1 MKIEEQKKKGL
12 NTILSITIDKKIIE
26 EELKKKLSKLQSEIS
41 LKGFRPGKVP
51 PAVIKSQ
58 FGKAIYGEVIDKIL
72 HESSNKAL
80 LEKKIKVAGQPKINL
95 NTFGEGK
102 DLNYTIEV
110 DSLPEVNL
118 ASFEKYTANEY
129 SLKIENKLIDEKI
142 KEIAKNNKTF
152 SDKNEKLEKGDLV
165 IFDCNGSVNGEKFE
179 GSDGKNT
186 RLVIGEDLFLKGFD
200 QKLIGVKKKENK
212 TVEVNLPENY
222 PKKELANKKA
232 KFECKII
239 NVQKPNETKI
249 DDTFAKNLGAKD
261 LADLK
266 LLIEKQISTQYT
278 QALDSITK
286 KEILDQIGKLH
297 KLELP
302 KNLVEQEIHLMT
314 HQLKKEEAEKHKSKN
329 LKVAESRIK
338 LGLVLN
344 EYGEK
349 NNLKVSNEEVKAEVQ
364 KQIKGMPGQE
374 KMVLDYYEKNP
385 SAAQS
390 LKGSLYEEK
399 ILTLFKS
406 KINLKKK
413 NITINEA
420 EKIISDFNKSSQELS
435 VHNHSDDHGHNHDHE
450 NNGDHDHNH
459 KNEIKDSKEKKVSK
473 TSSNIQKKIKKVSKK

>member
-1 MKIEEQKKKGL
+1 MKIEVKNKKGL
-12 NTILSITIDKKIIE
+12 TTVLSIIIDKKIIQ
-26 EELKKKLSKLQSEIS
+26 EELNKKLSNLQSEVN

-51 PAVIKSQ
+51 PTVIKSQ

-80 LEKKIKVAGQPKINL
+80 QEKKIKAAGQPKIDL
-95 NTFGEGK
+95 KTFGEGK

-129 SLKIENKLIDEKI
+129 SLKIESKLVEEKI
-142 KEIAKNNKTF
+142 KEIGKNNKTF
-152 SDKNEKLEKGDLV
+152 SDKNEKSEKEDLV
-165 IFDCNGSVNGEKFE
+165 IFDYTGLVNGEKFE
-179 GSDGKNT
+179 GSEGKNT
-186 RLVIGEDLFLKGFD
+186 RLVIGEDFFLKGFD
-200 QKLIGVKKKENK
+200 KKLIGVKKEENI
-212 TVEVNLPENY
+212 TIEVNLPENY

-239 NVQKPNETKI
+239 NVQKPNEMKI

-261 LADLK
+261 LIDLK
-266 LLIEKQISTQYT
+266 SLIEKQISTQYK
-278 QALDSITK
+278 QSLDAITK
-286 KEILDQIGKLH
+286 KNILDQIEKLH

-302 KNLVEQEIHLMT
+302 KNLVEQEIHSMT
-314 HQLKKEEAEKHKSKN
+314 HKLKKEEIDKHKSKN

-349 NNLKVSNEEVKAEVQ
+349 NNLKVLDDEVKAEIQ

-385 SAAQS
+385 SASQS
-390 LKGSLYEEK
+390 LKGALYEEK

-406 KINLKKK
+406 KINLKKI
-413 NITINEA
+413 NITTVEA
-420 EKIISDFNKSSQELS
+420 EKIISDFNKSSQVLS
-435 VHNHSDDHGHNHDHE
+435 AHISDHEESNHD
-450 NNGDHDHNH
+450 N
-459 KNEIKDSKEKKVSK
+459 DSSQVTNTKAKKKVSK
-473 TSSNIQKKIKKVSKK
+473 ISSNTKKK